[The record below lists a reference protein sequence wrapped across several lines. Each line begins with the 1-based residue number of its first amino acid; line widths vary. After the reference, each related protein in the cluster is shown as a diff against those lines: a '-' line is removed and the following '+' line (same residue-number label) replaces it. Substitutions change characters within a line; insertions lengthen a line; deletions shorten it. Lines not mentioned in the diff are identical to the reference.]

1 MVRAT
6 FSGFTTALSALQEN
20 QKRLDI
26 IGHNLS
32 NMNTVG
38 YTRQS
43 LQTSSVNYKSPV
55 ATYMNGSEVIVG
67 FGVHMDKVTQ
77 IRDPYLD
84 AQYRSQMYK
93 SSYTDGLQ
101 TALDS
106 LSKIFDES
114 EIVGINQAFNE
125 IRASL
130 ENMQDSPKVNDPI
143 YESELRSRMK
153 ALTNLLNDASRKLDE
168 AELQEYIRLD
178 GSTSTENGA
187 VEDVNDILRQ
197 IGNLNRQIKQNQI
210 LGQQSLELMDERNVL
225 LDKLANYIP
234 IEVTYYK
241 DPAHD
246 GLAADGVTPDLSE
259 TYYLDKNGNPIA
271 KKEWPDDLRVEMLYT
286 DANGVS
292 QRLTLVEGT
301 QGNGDENYGKLELT
315 KLNADKPYPDQFTL
329 TFTASAIDLKNKN
342 PGGTFELSKAAME
355 NTAGTTGLNQL
366 SGGSIQASLDM
377 LWKDGRKDAG
387 RKEAENGLEDVNGYE
402 YYRRQLDNLAK
413 TFATVVNEINIDG
426 ARNDQS
432 LKDNGID
439 PTTQVLL
446 TSKDNGDITAAN
458 IGINID
464 WSNGKVHV
472 SKAGSAANGTKN
484 PTDTVLNLLEAM
496 KATYPPNSNK
506 NLSNIFQAAGLTA
519 NDELL
524 ALKGNSFADY
534 MNHVSTTLAN
544 DSYHNSVALKTNVTV
559 LNGIQG
565 SRDSMSGVSL
575 DEEASNM
582 MQFSA
587 AYSAA
592 SRFMTALDQ
601 MLDKLINSTGV
612 VGR

>member
-38 YTRQS
+38 YTRQT
-43 LQTSSVNYKSPV
+43 LETSSVNYKSPV

-67 FGVHMDKVTQ
+67 FGVHMNKVTQ

-93 SSYTDGLQ
+93 ASYTDGIQ
-101 TALDS
+101 TSLDS
-106 LSKIFDES
+106 LAKIFDES
-114 EIVGINQAFNE
+114 DIVGINQAFND
-125 IRASL
+125 IRSSL
-130 ENMQDSPKVNDPI
+130 EEMQDSPKINDPI
-143 YESELRSRMK
+143 YESELRARMK

-178 GSTSTENGA
+178 GSTTTENGA
-187 VEDVNDILRQ
+187 VQNVNDILRQ

-225 LDKLANYIP
+225 LDELSNYIP

-259 TYYLDKNGNPIA
+259 THYLDKNGNPIA

-286 DANGVS
+286 DATGATK
-292 QRLTLVEGT
+292 RLTLVEGT
-301 QGNGDENYGKLELT
+301 QGSGDENYGKLELT
-315 KLNADKPYPDQFTL
+315 KLNNDKPYPDAFTL
-329 TFTASAIDLKNKN
+329 TFTASAADLKNN
-342 PGGTFELSKAAME
+342 AASFELSKTNMS
-355 NTAGTTGLNQL
+355 NGTGTTGLNQL
-366 SGGSIQASLDM
+366 PGGSIQASLDM
-377 LWKDGRKDAG
+377 LWKDGRKDTT
-387 RKEAENGLEDVNGYE
+387 RNDPENGLEDVNGYS
-402 YYRRQLDNLAK
+402 YYRKEIDNLAQV
-413 TFATVVNEINIDG
+413 FATVINTINIDG
-426 ARNDQS
+426 AKNDANIGNAA
-432 LKDNGID
+432 D
-439 PTTQVLL
+439 QVLL
-446 TSKDNGDITAAN
+446 TSKDGGPITAAN
-458 IGINID
+458 IGINVD

-484 PTDTVLNLLEAM
+484 PTDTVLNMLEAM
-496 KATYPPNSNK
+496 KATYPLSTNK
-506 NLSNIFQAAGLTA
+506 NLENIFQNAGITDA
-519 NDELL
+519 SQ

-544 DSYHNSVALKTNVTV
+544 DSYHNSVSLKTNVTV

-575 DEEASNM
+575 DEEAANM
-582 MQFSA
+582 MQFSS